1 MRLAGGHVAHGNLPA
16 AVKCIRVA
24 MTVFKVSLHVSVV
37 GSGACN
43 QRKLLRRRL
52 GTKLPLPKPTACTAA
67 FSQLQPVLDSPR
79 FKCWRPLRCS
89 QRLSRQ
95 LV

>member
-1 MRLAGGHVAHGNLPA
+1 MPA
-16 AVKCIRVA
+16 W
-24 MTVFKVSLHVSVV
+24 LV

-43 QRKLLRRRL
+43 QRTLLLLLLLRRRL

-79 FKCWRPLRCS
+79 FKCWRRLRCS